1 MHKRSRSVSRKISPN
16 NIATPEEMEL
26 TETKTFGAQE
36 TIAANFYIYRET
48 LMIALK
54 NRLASS
60 NASSTTR
67 RLYHLGYILDSFRD
81 EKIIRITRDSPTFS
95 FNLFYQSVFKESV
108 RFASIVIFE

>member
-67 RLYHLGYILDSFRD
+67 SLYHLGYSSGM
-81 EKIIRITRDSPTFS
+81 K
-95 FNLFYQSVFKESV
+95 K
-108 RFASIVIFE
+108 